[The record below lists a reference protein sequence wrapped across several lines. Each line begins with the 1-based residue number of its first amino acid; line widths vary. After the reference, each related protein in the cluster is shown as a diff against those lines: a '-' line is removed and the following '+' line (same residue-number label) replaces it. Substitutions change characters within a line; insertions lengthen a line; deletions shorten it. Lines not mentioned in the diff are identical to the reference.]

1 MDAIMLACLCG
12 SESPAGPEYQ
22 ISCPRHL
29 EVSKSL
35 RALLQQSPMTV
46 GGLLLVVTALHQR
59 LQSYVVALAN
69 ESSEN
74 QGPERTLAST
84 LDAVAKAL
92 ENELDEYRTHLKETI
107 ENSAEDR
114 ALSDEERL
122 LVHHSTGQDRSMTKR
137 FNILEGKR
145 GPMIDDDEFGYD
157 ASIRVGG
164 DFATPDEKEAYL
176 KAMCQVLNENETRI
190 PFRPRRTTLE

>member
-1 MDAIMLACLCG
+1 MDTILLACSCG
-12 SESPAGPEYQ
+12 SESPAGPEHQ
-22 ISCPRHL
+22 ISCPRYL
-29 EVSKSL
+29 KVSESL
-35 RALLQQSPMTV
+35 RALLQQSPVTV
-46 GGLLLVVTALHQR
+46 GGLLLGVTALHQR
-59 LQSYVVALAN
+59 LQSYAVALAN
-69 ESSEN
+69 ESSES
-74 QGPERTLAST
+74 QGPERTLASA

-92 ENELDEYRTHLKETI
+92 KDELVKYRTHLEETI

-190 PFRPRRTTLE
+190 PFRPRRTAIE